1 MKKKCL
7 ITGATSGI
15 GLAAIKKI
23 AESNYDIT
31 FIGRSESRCKELV
44 EELKTINPKNN
55 YSYKLADFEDLESI
69 RKVAYELVA
78 ELPRLNILI
87 NNAGAVYA
95 RRELTAE
102 GYEKTFVTNHL
113 SPFLL
118 TNILLP
124 LIENTPGARVVN
136 TASDSHYMGR
146 LNFKDLHYERIYFV
160 MRAYERSK
168 LANVLFSNHLAKL
181 LKDKKATVN
190 SLHPG
195 VVKTDIGKKNTNFV
209 VAMFWKMFNNIAGV
223 SVEQGADT
231 IIYLATSPEVE
242 GVTGKY
248 FYKRKPKEPSK
259 LAQDYTLAARLWDES
274 LKMVSL

>member
-23 AESNYDIT
+23 AESDYDIT
-31 FIGRSESRCKELV
+31 FIGRSETRCKELV
-44 EELKTINPKNN
+44 EELKNINPKNN

-69 RKVAYELVA
+69 RRVAYDLLA

-95 RRELTAE
+95 KRELTAE

-124 LIENTPGARVVN
+124 LIENTPSARIIN

-146 LNFKDLHYERIYFV
+146 LNFNDLHYSRIYFV

-181 LKDKKATVN
+181 LQDKKVTVN

-209 VAMFWKMFNNIAGV
+209 VAMFWKIFNNIAGV

-259 LAQDYTLAARLWDES
+259 LAQDTVLAEQLWNES
-274 LKMVSL
+274 LRMVHL